1 MIGATAASDTL
12 PVYTANPDDFLGA
25 EEFVE
30 LIGIRGWQGGRT
42 ISERR
47 NLRPVIADTSAA
59 IGHAV
64 LVSTDDASRDG
75 P

>member
-30 LIGIRGWQGGRT
+30 LIGIRGWP
-42 ISERR
+42 
-47 NLRPVIADTSAA
+47 NDL
-59 IGHAV
+59 
-64 LVSTDDASRDG
+64 
-75 P
+75 